1 MDAERT
7 PRPLEHPLPAGMI
20 DLLPEDA
27 SARRALAQRILD
39 RAALF
44 GYALVTPPAFEF
56 ADVLERGLG
65 ALDPADVLRF
75 VEPESGEVAALRPD
89 MTPQIARMVATRL
102 RGRPPPL
109 RLACEGTIVRRR
121 GGRARTQRQIP
132 QVGIELAGIGGLA
145 GDLELLELTADVLA
159 TVGLKAFTLDIGEA
173 GVVRALLAG
182 LAPEHQA
189 RLSMALSQKDEA
201 TVEDV
206 CKVAGSPYA
215 EALCALPRLHGQR
228 DALVEGLARLER
240 TPAHAA
246 ATRLLELFDAL
257 VASELFGA
265 RIVADLGEV
274 RGFAYYT
281 GAIFHAYAQ
290 GPGDPVV
297 SGGRYDELLG
307 RFGYPIEAAGFGLDL
322 DRLTDALHVAKV
334 ARPSA
339 VRVVVVGPACRE
351 RVASLRGRGVVAVC
365 AEDGT
370 QALRWARA
378 WGFTHVVDASGWLET
393 LTGERVASPLEER
406 ESR

>member
-145 GDLELLELTADVLA
+145 GDLELLELTADVFA
-159 TVGLKAFTLDIGEA
+159 SVGLKAFTFDIGEA

-182 LAPEHQA
+182 LAPEIQA

-215 EALCALPRLHGQR
+215 EALCALPRLHGRR
-228 DALVEGLARLER
+228 DALVEGVARLER

-246 ATRLLELFDAL
+246 ATRLLELFDAV
-257 VASELFGA
+257 VACELFGA
-265 RIVADLGEV
+265 NVVADLGEV

-281 GAIFHAYAQ
+281 GAIFHAYVE

-339 VRVVVVGPACRE
+339 VRVVVVGRGYRE
-351 RVASLRGRGVVAVC
+351 RVSSLRSRGVVAVC

-370 QALRWARA
+370 QALHWARA